1 MAFATPP
8 MALLE
13 IGRDQNGNIPG
24 DLISAAYRAS
34 RSKPVMLVLDRI
46 TPREVDAVLDPM
58 VSTSYREHRG
68 AVLYAKAGDDSVVH
82 AGATAATRVFAATA
96 TFRAKLK
103 SWGIAYEDVSRAE
116 PVLSTSCAES
126 K

>member
-8 MALLE
+8 AALLE

-34 RSKPVMLVLDRI
+34 RNKPVMLVLDCI

-58 VSTSYREHRG
+58 VGATYREHRG
-68 AVLYAKAGDDSVVH
+68 AVLYANSGDDQAVL
-82 AGATAATRVFAATA
+82 AGATAASRVFAATA
-96 TFRAKLK
+96 SFRAKLR
-103 SWGIAYEDVSRAE
+103 SWGIAYEDVSRAA
-116 PVLSTSCAES
+116 PVLIEELP
-126 K
+126 